1 MIVIPDSKVLK
12 LENTF
17 SIVTVT
23 GYKHGL
29 LGMKNKTTGFTTE
42 IKINSNNIS
51 EKDLKNQIN
60 EKMKENKY
68 VNKLSDI
75 SKVSVQIF
83 GAYVDPDKEEKTSD
97 ILDTVFTADY
107 ECKDGLIQ

>member
-1 MIVIPDSKVLK
+1 MIVISESKVLK

-23 GYKHGL
+23 GHKRGL
-29 LGMKNKTTGFTTE
+29 LGLKTKTTDFTTE
-42 IKINSNNIS
+42 IKIDSNSIS

-60 EKMKENKY
+60 EEMKKDKY

-75 SKVSVQIF
+75 SNVSVQI
-83 GAYVDPDKEEKTSD
+83 
-97 ILDTVFTADY
+97 L
-107 ECKDGLIQ
+107 